1 MPSIQC
7 IVVTPEKT
15 ALETTADF
23 LALPMADGEMGVG
36 ENHAPMIGR
45 LGFGEM
51 RIVNSGQAQQLY
63 IDGGFVQ
70 IANNEVTILTG
81 KAVPFED
88 VDLEQA
94 ETQLREANRSVAS
107 TPEAA
112 AIKTRNVEQ
121 ARAQIRVAKQ
131 AGK

>member
-23 LALPMADGEMGVG
+23 ISLPLADGEMGIG

-45 LGFGEM
+45 LGYGEM
-51 RIVNSGQAQQLY
+51 RFRSSGQTQKLY

-81 KAVPFED
+81 KAIPCDEIN
-88 VDLEQA
+88 LEQA
-94 ETQLREANRSVAS
+94 EKQLEEASKAVAP
-107 TPEAA
+107 TAELA
-112 AIKTRNVEQ
+112 AIKTRNIEQ
-121 ARAQIRVAKQ
+121 ARAQIRSAKQ
-131 AGK
+131 AR